1 MSHGFSMQG
10 MRGSELSSLCA
21 GCRRAGV
28 YHRGTGRMAILLR
41 EGEGRLQ
48 ILVLE
53 GRQQRLYVRE
63 AGP

>member
-1 MSHGFSMQG
+1 
-10 MRGSELSSLCA
+10 
-21 GCRRAGV
+21 
-28 YHRGTGRMAILLR
+28 MAVLLR
-41 EGEGRLQ
+41 GGGGCLQ